1 MATRHDEGRSRL
13 WRGMRSLIFGEDSEQ
28 TLRDE
33 IEEAIDEAEDSR
45 PVAGDL
51 SPTER
56 QMLRNLLHF
65 GERTAGDVCVT
76 RGEMICVPSTIP
88 FDDLVRAFAEA
99 EHSRLP
105 VYGESLDEIVGM
117 IHIKDVFKTSVE
129 TTQERSVL
137 ELLREPLF
145 IPESMG
151 VLDLLARMRS
161 QRIHLA
167 IVVDEFGG
175 TEGLVTIEDVVEEI
189 VGEIEDEHDIEEAGM
204 LTLLDDGVWEADA
217 RIELEELAK
226 TVDARLVWEE
236 DEVDTLGGLVFLLAG
251 HIPAKGECVEH
262 PSGWKLEA
270 VDSDPRKILRV
281 RLHAPDVH
289 AQGALV
295 LREQVRGV
303 GHRLELERVAGG
315 IEQEHGGLLTGLAFE
330 ADRGLDHE
338 LDVRQPEP
346 FRQGLPFVHRQHQS
360 EVRHRHVLTV
370 DGIARPAR
378 SSIGRKMRDDLMSMQ
393 VEVDPA
399 V

>member
-1 MATRHDEGRSRL
+1 MATRHDEGGSRL

-33 IEEAIDEAEDSR
+33 IEEAIDEAEDAR

-51 SPTER
+51 SPIER

-65 GERTAGDVCVT
+65 GERTVGDICVT
-76 RGEMICVPSTIP
+76 RGQMIAIPSTLS
-88 FDDLVRAFAEA
+88 FDDLIRAFADA

-105 VYGESLDEIVGM
+105 VFGESLDEVIGM
-117 IHIKDVFKTSVE
+117 IHIKDVFAASNDASRD
-129 TTQERSVL
+129 RSIRSL
-137 ELLREPLF
+137 MREPLF

-151 VLDLLARMRS
+151 VLDLLARMRA
-161 QRIHLA
+161 QRVHLA

-189 VGEIEDEHDIEEAGM
+189 VGDIEDEHDIEEAGM

-251 HIPAKGECVEH
+251 HIPARGECVEH
-262 PSGWKLEA
+262 PSGWRLEA

-281 RLHAPDVH
+281 RLHAPE
-289 AQGALV
+289 AQ
-295 LREQVRGV
+295 
-303 GHRLELERVAGG
+303 
-315 IEQEHGGLLTGLAFE
+315 E
-330 ADRGLDHE
+330 A
-338 LDVRQPEP
+338 
-346 FRQGLPFVHRQHQS
+346 
-360 EVRHRHVLTV
+360 
-370 DGIARPAR
+370 
-378 SSIGRKMRDDLMSMQ
+378 
-393 VEVDPA
+393 
-399 V
+399 

>member
-1 MATRHDEGRSRL
+1 MATRDDEGGSRL
-13 WRGMRSLIFGEDSEQ
+13 WRGMRSLLFGEDSEQ

-33 IEEAIDEAEDSR
+33 IEEAIDDAEDSR

-65 GERTAGDVCVT
+65 GERTAGDICVT
-76 RGEMICVPSTIP
+76 RGEMIAVPSTLS
-88 FDDLVRAFAEA
+88 FEDLVSAFADA

-105 VYGESLDEIVGM
+105 VYGDGLDEVIGM
-117 IHIKDVFKTSVE
+117 IHIKDVFKALVDPTRGR
-129 TTQERSVL
+129 TIPD
-137 ELLREPLF
+137 LLRTPLF

-151 VLDLLARMRS
+151 VLDLLARMRTE
-161 QRIHLA
+161 RVHLA

-189 VGEIEDEHDIEEAGM
+189 VGDIEDEHDIEQAGQ
-204 LTLLDDGVWEADA
+204 LTLLEDGLWEADA

-251 HIPAKGECVEH
+251 HIPARGECVEH

-281 RLHAPDVH
+281 RLHAPDVQ
-289 AQGALV
+289 AQG
-295 LREQVRGV
+295 
-303 GHRLELERVAGG
+303 
-315 IEQEHGGLLTGLAFE
+315 
-330 ADRGLDHE
+330 
-338 LDVRQPEP
+338 
-346 FRQGLPFVHRQHQS
+346 S
-360 EVRHRHVLTV
+360 
-370 DGIARPAR
+370 
-378 SSIGRKMRDDLMSMQ
+378 
-393 VEVDPA
+393 
-399 V
+399 